1 MSRFDLG
8 MSINYCPQ
16 WGIVEAVREY
26 FQNAFDAQTADASNK
41 MYFEYDENEEVLRIG
56 NKNGLLNPDTLLL
69 GKTTKTDNEKMIGQ
83 HGEGYKVAT
92 VVLLRNGKEVT
103 VYNRSKKEVWTAK
116 IIKSRKYQAQVVV
129 FDIEKVSIFK
139 SVPDH
144 DLIFEIKGISA
155 EEFEAI
161 KESNLHIQEMDGE
174 IKCVK
179 SSLGRILTGDKYHGK
194 LFVGGL
200 YVTTSQY
207 ATMGY
212 DFDPSLVK
220 LDRDR
225 SFIDGIDLQF
235 ICGKVISATN
245 DIDFIKQM
253 KDNWDGRYIRYF
265 LNTYC
270 KSDFTRL
277 YDEAYEKFKIDNG
290 SDAVP
295 TTDTSEFNRLKRNG
309 FNAVMVTD
317 NEYHYITSSSSYSS
331 SDTEETESNEDLA
344 DKLESWFSEYIE
356 EDSDAY
362 REGADL
368 IAEIIERLK
377 E

>member
-26 FQNAFDAQTADASNK
+26 FQNAFDAQTANASNK

-56 NKNGLLNPDTLLL
+56 NKNGLLSPDTLLL
-69 GKTTKTDNEKMIGQ
+69 GKTTKADNENMIGQ

-103 VYNRSKKEVWTAK
+103 VYNRAKKEVWTAK

-161 KESNLHIQEMDGE
+161 MESNLHIQEMGGE
-174 IKCVK
+174 IECIE
-179 SSLGRILTGDKYHGK
+179 SNLGRILTGDKYHGK

-207 ATMGY
+207 AVMGY

-253 KDNWDGRYIRYF
+253 KDKWDGRYIRYF
-265 LNTYC
+265 LNAYC

-277 YDEAYEKFKIDNG
+277 YDEAYEKFRADNG

-309 FNAVMVTD
+309 FNVVMVTD

-331 SDTEETESNEDLA
+331 SSVKEIESNKELA
-344 DKLESWFSEYIE
+344 DKLESWFGKYIN

-362 REGADL
+362 RDGADL
-368 IAEIIERLK
+368 VAKIIERLK

>member
-92 VVLLRNGKEVT
+92 VVLLRNGKEVA

-116 IIKSRKYQAQVVV
+116 VIKSRKYQAQVVV

-161 KESNLHIQEMDGE
+161 KESNLHIQEMDDE

-277 YDEAYEKFKIDNG
+277 YDEAYEKFKTDNG

>member
-161 KESNLHIQEMDGE
+161 EESNLHIQEMDGE

-331 SDTEETESNEDLA
+331 FDTEETESNEDLA

>member
-116 IIKSRKYQAQVVV
+116 VIKSRKYQAQVVV

-277 YDEAYEKFKIDNG
+277 YDEAYEKFKTDNG

-344 DKLESWFSEYIE
+344 DKLESWFSAYID

>member
-92 VVLLRNGKEVT
+92 VVLLRNGKEVK
-103 VYNRSKKEVWTAK
+103 VYNQSKKEVWTAK

-277 YDEAYEKFKIDNG
+277 YDEAYEKFKADNG

-331 SDTEETESNEDLA
+331 SDTEETESNKDLA

-368 IAEIIERLK
+368 ISEIIERLK

>member
-41 MYFEYDENEEVLRIG
+41 MYFEYDESEEVLRIG

-69 GKTTKTDNEKMIGQ
+69 GKTTKTNNEKMIGQ

-144 DLIFEIKGISA
+144 DLIFEIKGIST

-161 KESNLHIQEMDGE
+161 KESNLHIQEMNGE
-174 IKCVK
+174 IKCIK

-270 KSDFTRL
+270 KSDFTKL
-277 YDEAYEKFKIDNG
+277 YDEAYEKFKKDNG

-317 NEYHYITSSSSYSS
+317 NEYHYITNSSSYSS
-331 SDTEETESNEDLA
+331 SSTEEAESNEDLA
-344 DKLESWFSEYIE
+344 DKLESWFNEYID

>member
-8 MSINYCPQ
+8 MNINYCPQ

-41 MYFEYDENEEVLRIG
+41 MYFEYDENKEVLRIG

-92 VVLLRNGKEVT
+92 VALLRNGKEVT

-225 SFIDGIDLQF
+225 SLIDGIDLQF

-253 KDNWDGRYIRYF
+253 MDNWDGRYIRYF

-317 NEYHYITSSSSYSS
+317 IEYHYITSSSSYSS

-368 IAEIIERLK
+368 IAEITERLK

>member
-116 IIKSRKYQAQVVV
+116 VIKSRKYQAKVVV

-161 KESNLHIQEMDGE
+161 KESNLHIQ
-174 IKCVK
+174 
-179 SSLGRILTGDKYHGK
+179 
-194 LFVGGL
+194 
-200 YVTTSQY
+200 
-207 ATMGY
+207 
-212 DFDPSLVK
+212 
-220 LDRDR
+220 
-225 SFIDGIDLQF
+225 
-235 ICGKVISATN
+235 
-245 DIDFIKQM
+245 
-253 KDNWDGRYIRYF
+253 
-265 LNTYC
+265 
-270 KSDFTRL
+270 
-277 YDEAYEKFKIDNG
+277 
-290 SDAVP
+290 
-295 TTDTSEFNRLKRNG
+295 
-309 FNAVMVTD
+309 
-317 NEYHYITSSSSYSS
+317 
-331 SDTEETESNEDLA
+331 
-344 DKLESWFSEYIE
+344 
-356 EDSDAY
+356 
-362 REGADL
+362 
-368 IAEIIERLK
+368 
-377 E
+377 